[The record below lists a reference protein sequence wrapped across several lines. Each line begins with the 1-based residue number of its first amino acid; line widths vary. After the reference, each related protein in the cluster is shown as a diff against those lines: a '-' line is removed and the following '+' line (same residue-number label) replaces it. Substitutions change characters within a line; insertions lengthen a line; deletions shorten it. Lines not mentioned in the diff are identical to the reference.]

1 MNEESWKLVEKPPL
15 NLPLKG
21 ETLGEDLGEAL
32 GWRLGVSFLF
42 IALEH
47 LLDVA
52 LLEFRA
58 EEAGNPNYREASYH
72 SEGTAVNRVDG
83 VAHEHVDDSNAHTPG
98 EAGPYRGRGD
108 AAPVETQHEGSEEG
122 SGQGTP

>member
-1 MNEESWKLVEKPPL
+1 M
-15 NLPLKG
+15 
-21 ETLGEDLGEAL
+21 
-32 GWRLGVSFLF
+32 SFLF

-83 VAHEHVDDSNAHTPG
+83 VAHEHVDDRQAYAPN
-98 EAGPYRGRGD
+98 EASPDSSADSAQSAG
-108 AAPVETQHEGSEEG
+108 
-122 SGQGTP
+122 